1 VQSIND
7 SQYPAG
13 QVSSTSPIAGEPVP
27 PHSFVKLFV
36 SAGPAKKTVPDV
48 TGQSA
53 SAARSALTSAGFTVQ
68 VVSATSKQTPGTVI
82 SQSPAGGSQAAP
94 GSLVLITVAKA
105 APPPTTTTT
114 TTNVPDV
121 TGDTVAQ
128 ARSALSA
135 AGFSVTQ
142 TTQTV
147 PNKSQNGLVLSQS
160 PSGGSSAKKGSTVTI
175 VVGHYKKPT
184 THTTPTPPTTPGLP

>member
-1 VQSIND
+1 
-7 SQYPAG
+7 
-13 QVSSTSPIAGEPVP
+13 
-27 PHSFVKLFV
+27 
-36 SAGPAKKTVPDV
+36 
-48 TGQSA
+48 
-53 SAARSALTSAGFTVQ
+53 
-68 VVSATSKQTPGTVI
+68 
-82 SQSPAGGSQAAP
+82 
-94 GSLVLITVAKA
+94 LVLITVAKA